1 MNVALWIV
9 AGVLA
14 VVFLGSSISKLVM
27 PKEKLAGTLG
37 NLSKWVEDFSPG
49 ALKAIG
55 AVEFLGAVGLIL
67 PAVLNIAPVLVPVAA
82 CGAVLLFAG
91 AAITRFRRGERAT
104 IAGDLIYLALA
115 AFVAAGRFG
124 PWSFTGH

>member
-14 VVFLGSSISKLVM
+14 VVFLTSSISKLFV
-27 PKEKLAGTLG
+27 PKEKLAGTMG
-37 NLSKWVEDFSPG
+37 SLSQWVEDFSPG

-55 AVEFLGAVGLIL
+55 VVEFLGAVGLIL

-91 AAITRFRRGERAT
+91 AAITRLRRGERAT

-115 AFVAAGRFG
+115 AFVASGRFG

>member
-1 MNVALWIV
+1 MNIALWIV

-14 VVFLGSSISKLVM
+14 VVFLGSSISKLFV
-27 PKEKLAGTLG
+27 PKEKLAATMG

-49 ALKAIG
+49 ALKAI
-55 AVEFLGAVGLIL
+55 AVVEFLGAVGLIL
-67 PAVLNIAPVLVPVAA
+67 PAALNIAPVLVPVAA

-91 AAITRFRRGERAT
+91 AAITRLRRGERAT
-104 IAGDLIYLALA
+104 VAGDLFYLALA